1 MTIFFELLEK
11 KIGLARIGRII
22 LSKKNKDFIH
32 TPNFLVPIN
41 QNLTKN
47 ANFNEEFESHRIFI
61 TSKKKYLS
69 ENFIRVKFK
78 NSAVIYSHKGLI
90 TGFIEVLD
98 RKKSFFFENNV
109 IPVIPF
115 NVPNISISKEF
126 SINQINCYLN
136 IAEEILKK
144 NQNIN
149 FIFTIKIFNHP
160 ELFDLYIAI
169 VNKYENIKV
178 LNFSD
183 LFDNLKNFRNI
194 IKVIIKA
201 KLELDNNI
209 VLMASGR
216 IITKLYPMLIYLGF
230 DLIDSSYILYKSSEG
245 FYDTIEYLLP
255 TYKINFLPC
264 SCVVCRGELKNIL
277 KDKYSTEKINLLCL
291 HNLITAKNYANKIN
305 QYLKYEDFRDFVEKS
320 SLNDAKLISILKI
333 LDKEFYFSLKNET
346 PITQENKTINC
357 LGALSYFRPDFQ
369 IFREMVIDTFTP
381 EPETQLIIIL
391 PCSSKKPY
399 SDSKSHK
406 KFATAIRKYPD
417 FPNFQEI
424 IISSPL
430 GAIPRQLENVYPINS
445 YDISVTGFWDEE
457 ELAIASEMLVKILDK
472 YNQEIPIIC
481 HLEGGYVEIVE
492 KAQKKLNR
500 KFYFSQINNK
510 ITSIESLNSLE
521 TLIRTYKDEYSAKL
535 DIKTAKTLSKS
546 WHRKLLKLLDYQFGI
561 DSATKVFSNG
571 LLVKEKKDKNQIKI
585 IDPITKDILGFFKYS
600 SGQIALSMKG
610 AEKLVPYEH
619 SKFLVFNGEKITGN
633 TLFRPGILE
642 YSNNLFPN
650 DYVLILDNTKQNLIG
665 LGQMIV
671 GSDFLRNSKTG
682 RIAKVYENK

>member
-1 MTIFFELLEK
+1 
-11 KIGLARIGRII
+11 
-22 LSKKNKDFIH
+22 
-32 TPNFLVPIN
+32 
-41 QNLTKN
+41 
-47 ANFNEEFESHRIFI
+47 
-61 TSKKKYLS
+61 
-69 ENFIRVKFK
+69 
-78 NSAVIYSHKGLI
+78 
-90 TGFIEVLD
+90 
-98 RKKSFFFENNV
+98 
-109 IPVIPF
+109 
-115 NVPNISISKEF
+115 
-126 SINQINCYLN
+126 
-136 IAEEILKK
+136 
-144 NQNIN
+144 
-149 FIFTIKIFNHP
+149 
-160 ELFDLYIAI
+160 
-169 VNKYENIKV
+169 
-178 LNFSD
+178 
-183 LFDNLKNFRNI
+183 
-194 IKVIIKA
+194 
-201 KLELDNNI
+201 
-209 VLMASGR
+209 
-216 IITKLYPMLIYLGF
+216 
-230 DLIDSSYILYKSSEG
+230 
-245 FYDTIEYLLP
+245 
-255 TYKINFLPC
+255 
-264 SCVVCRGELKNIL
+264 
-277 KDKYSTEKINLLCL
+277 
-291 HNLITAKNYANKIN
+291 
-305 QYLKYEDFRDFVEKS
+305 
-320 SLNDAKLISILKI
+320 LISILKI

-357 LGALSYFRPDFQ
+357 LGALSYLRPDFQ

-424 IISSPL
+424 IITSPL
-430 GAIPRQLENVYPINS
+430 GAIPRQLENVYPVNS

-510 ITSIESLNSLE
+510 ITAIESLNSLE

-571 LLVKEKKDKNQIKI
+571 LLIKEKKDKNQKKI